1 MSKRLEGK
9 VAFIS
14 GGGSGIGAATA
25 LRFAQ
30 EGAQVVICG
39 RRQEPLAAV
48 VAQIRA
54 AAGQAEAVQADV
66 GNEAQIVQAI
76 EQAAQRHGQLDILVN
91 NAMAYTWGALDAT
104 STAD

>member
-30 EGAQVVICG
+30 EGAKVVICG
-39 RRQEPLAAV
+39 RRQQPLDAV

-54 AAGQAEAVQADV
+54 ASGQAEAVQADV

-76 EQAAQRHGQLDILVN
+76 EQAAQRLREGKDV
-91 NAMAYTWGALDAT
+91 
-104 STAD
+104 